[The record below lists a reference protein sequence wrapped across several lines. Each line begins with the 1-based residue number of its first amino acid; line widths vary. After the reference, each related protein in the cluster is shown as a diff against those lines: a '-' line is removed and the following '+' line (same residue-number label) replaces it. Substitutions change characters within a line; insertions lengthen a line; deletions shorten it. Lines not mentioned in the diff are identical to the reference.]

1 MHSRT
6 NHVKDLRILKN
17 RDLSKIIL
25 VDNCPAT
32 YLFQKNNAITI
43 VSFFNDQTDTELLK
57 L

>member
-1 MHSRT
+1 MYSRT

-17 RDLSKIIL
+17 RDLSKVVI

-32 YLFQKNNAITI
+32 YLFQKNNAIPI
-43 VSFFNDQTDTELLK
+43 ISFFDDKADTELIK